1 MDDQEARLR
10 RVGIIG
16 TLVVLGVGALLLA
29 ASVLPSFAARSAVL
43 ETAPQETARALPRR
57 AGTGAAVLPTAPR
70 LPTITVPT
78 PAASPGRV
86 VPPLSP
92 DGSAGATALHP
103 TPAISEDA
111 IGAHLMPILIKH
123 LACIAPGARH
133 DVALDPQAAALAQ
146 QDDTPPPTQG
156 AIQVVERAG
165 QRILLGADMVADLRD
180 SSGRC
185 GETLIFGVP
194 PLDWL
199 RSGTR
204 FGLGVAGRTDGIVIV
219 IVTQ

>member
-1 MDDQEARLR
+1 MDDLEARLR

-16 TLVVLGVGALLLA
+16 TLVVLGVGSLLLA

-43 ETAPQETARALPRR
+43 ETAPQETARALPQH
-57 AGTGAAVLPTAPR
+57 AGAAVLPTLPR
-70 LPTITVPT
+70 LPTISVPT
-78 PAASPGRV
+78 SAASPGGV
-86 VPPLSP
+86 VPPLST

-103 TPAISEDA
+103 TPTISEDA
-111 IGAHLMPILIKH
+111 VGAHLMPILVKH

-133 DVALDPQAAALAQ
+133 DVALDPQAAVLAQ

-156 AIQVVERAG
+156 SIQIAERAG

-180 SSGRC
+180 NSGRC

-204 FGLGVAGRTDGIVIV
+204 FGLGVAGRSGGVVIV
-219 IVTQ
+219 VVTH